1 MLNHFQNIHLKQ
13 KVALPTIFNKRW
25 KMKAKHKPN
34 ENDNNA
40 NTELELKLPTQ
51 SFKKIYS

>member
-1 MLNHFQNIHLKQ
+1 MLSHFQNIHLKQ

-40 NTELELKLPTQ
+40 NTELELKLPT
-51 SFKKIYS
+51 